1 MRNTSLCSR
10 CWSKGVGDRKEGKQG
25 GGSGREGELLHFSPL
40 PPPPLF
46 VPATQAIHYNH
57 VGCNNYR

>member
-1 MRNTSLCSR
+1 MYNTSLCSR
-10 CWSKGVGDRKEGKQG
+10 FWSKGVGDRKEGKQG
-25 GGSGREGELLHFSPL
+25 GDWEERGSFCTFHH